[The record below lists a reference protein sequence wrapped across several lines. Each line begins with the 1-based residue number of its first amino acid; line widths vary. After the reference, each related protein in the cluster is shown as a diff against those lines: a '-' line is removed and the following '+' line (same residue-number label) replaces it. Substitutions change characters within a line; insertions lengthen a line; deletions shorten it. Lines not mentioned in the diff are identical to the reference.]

1 MIFPYRPRGRQLDI
15 VDLVKR
21 SVSAGGTAIFESG
34 TGTGKTVC
42 SLAGAL
48 EGTPKGKKIV
58 YITRTKSQH
67 RQVIQECRRISE
79 NREVVC
85 IGIQGRNPSTCPF
98 MKGDP
103 ELAGG
108 TPEELSRL
116 CSDLKKKGKDGCKY
130 YRLMDDNEL
139 SAHEAFLKSEQ
150 PDMEE
155 FISYAESKDTCP
167 YELMKA
173 LLPKAE
179 VVVAPYAFLFMP
191 NVRMHFLNWLNVH
204 MNDIVIIADEAHNIP
219 DNLRDV
225 MTSRYSEYSIRMTQ
239 KEAAE
244 WNDPDVYP
252 DIKVSAVAS
261 ALSDCMSEAVREYV
275 KDDDGLIP
283 PYFLE
288 EGMMSS
294 LGVTSVALNKIYRSL
309 VDLGEIVS
317 ERKQKEKKLPRSY
330 IGSMGK
336 FLQLWTMTD
345 EEMFVKLITAP
356 PNASFESYCMDPY
369 PAAEPFRECYA
380 SVHMSGTLQPLE
392 QYAQLLGLEDA
403 AMESF
408 PSPFD
413 PDNLMTIH
421 IDDASTKFDD
431 MMADPG
437 NLKRLEEHT
446 VNIVTAAEVNSAVFF
461 PSYAMMDNF
470 IDDGVT
476 ERFRKD
482 VYYERKG
489 SEQTE
494 LMEEIQRFK
503 GSDNAVLFA
512 VAGGRVSEGIDFPD
526 RDLEVAVLVGIPYP
540 KPNAKLSALTRYCD
554 IRYGDGWDQA
564 VRSPTIRK
572 MRQTIGRLIRSETDI
587 GAAVILDKRTAT
599 IKELNATLS
608 ADPKKDII
616 EFFRR
621 KRRIP

>member
-15 VDLVKR
+15 VDMVRR
-21 SVSAGGTAIFESG
+21 STSDGGTAIFESG

-42 SLAGAL
+42 SLSGAL
-48 EGTPKGKKIV
+48 DGIPAGKKIV
-58 YITRTKSQH
+58 YLTRTKSQH

-79 NREVVC
+79 HRKIVC
-85 IGIQGRNPSTCPF
+85 IGIQGRNTSTCPF
-98 MKGDP
+98 MKGDS

-130 YRLMDDNEL
+130 YRPLDEREL
-139 SAHEAFLKSEQ
+139 SLHETFLKEEQ

-155 FISYAESKDTCP
+155 FISYAESEGLCP

-179 VVVAPYAFLFMP
+179 VVVAPYAFVFMP
-191 NVRMHFLNWLNVH
+191 NIRRHFLNWLNVH
-204 MNDIVIIADEAHNIP
+204 MQDVVIIADEAHNIP
-219 DNLRDV
+219 DSLREV
-225 MTSRYSEYSIRMTQ
+225 MTSRYSEYSVRMTQ

-244 WNDPDVYP
+244 WNDPDVHP
-252 DIKVSAVAS
+252 GIKVSAVAS
-261 ALSDCMSEAVREYV
+261 ALSECMTEAVSEYITE
-275 KDDDGLIP
+275 DDGLVP

-294 LGVTSVALNKIYRSL
+294 LAVTSVTLNKIYRSL
-309 VDLGEIVS
+309 VDLGEIIA
-317 ERKQKEKKLPRSY
+317 ERKQKDKKLPRSY

-336 FLQLWTMTD
+336 FLQLWTMCD

-380 SVHMSGTLQPLE
+380 SVHMSGTLQPLD
-392 QYAQLLGLEDA
+392 QYAQLLGLNDA
-403 AMESF
+403 VKESF

-413 PDNLMTIH
+413 PDNLMMMYV
-421 IDDASTKFDD
+421 DDASTKFDD
-431 MMADPG
+431 MIADPG
-437 NLKRLEEHT
+437 NLRRLEEHT
-446 VNIVTAAEVNSAVFF
+446 VSVVTAAELNSAVFF
-461 PSYAMMDNF
+461 PSYAMMDRF
-470 IDDGVT
+470 IEDGVT

-494 LMEEIQRFK
+494 LMEEIERFK
-503 GSDNAVLFA
+503 GSENAVLFA

-526 RDLEVAVLVGIPYP
+526 RDLELAVLVGIPYP

-554 IRYGDGWDQA
+554 IRYGDGWGQA
-564 VRSPTIRK
+564 VRSPTVRK

-587 GAAVILDKRTAT
+587 GVAVILDKRTAT
-599 IKELNATLS
+599 IKELSASLS
-608 ADPKKDII
+608 SDPRKDII
-616 EFFRR
+616 GFFKR
-621 KRRIP
+621 KRRI